1 MSEKE
6 PLLSHEPIASPIYPS
21 SQLPG
26 YTRTTKKGI
35 IVKSASTAWA
45 GTKTLLGVQSSDGDG
60 KVGSSYIQDFDSTVA
75 SISHRDNS
83 PLRLVSCYLC

>member
-1 MSEKE
+1 MSDEKE

-26 YTRTTKKGI
+26 YTRTKKKGI

-60 KVGSSYIQDFDSTVA
+60 KVGSYIYTG
-75 SISHRDNS
+75 
-83 PLRLVSCYLC
+83 LR